1 MSRNKT
7 DKNHTMRGRCCCRS
21 RADEVATP
29 QPTWG
34 LGLTGIAHA
43 PREKKKK
50 KKKETDESDTEN
62 GISEDINKRDKYN
75 TNTKENSQRSN

>member
-7 DKNHTMRGRCCCRS
+7 DKNHTMRGRCRRRS

-43 PREKKKK
+43 PREKKNCMYIIGF
-50 KKKETDESDTEN
+50 TRVGQIQQTGWGD
-62 GISEDINKRDKYN
+62 
-75 TNTKENSQRSN
+75 QRIRKQRR